1 MSPGPLLKDTLK
13 LRLLRYFGRREWI
26 RYGVRFA
33 VLRRFW
39 DPYTPHVQTFELGFF
54 DLRYQGDF
62 ECYLDWYV
70 YFFGAYEKEEL
81 YLLRDLIT
89 GHPDPVFVDV
99 GANIGPAKSTGA
111 RPATILARALAGR
124 ASDRVNYPRR

>member
-39 DPYTPHVQTFELGFF
+39 DPYTPRVQTFELGFF
-54 DLRYQGDF
+54 DQIATINPHNKVLGVFSSSSYQLIDF
-62 ECYLDWYV
+62 DFARPGSGLNI
-70 YFFGAYEKEEL
+70 
-81 YLLRDLIT
+81 LLR
-89 GHPDPVFVDV
+89 
-99 GANIGPAKSTGA
+99 PAG
-111 RPATILARALAGR
+111 
-124 ASDRVNYPRR
+124 DD

>member
-39 DPYTPHVQTFELGFF
+39 DPYTPRVQTFELGFF

-89 GHPDPVFVDV
+89 GHPDPV
-99 GANIGPAKSTGA
+99 NPTTRSPPSTRTTRFWASSA
-111 RPATILARALAGR
+111 R
-124 ASDRVNYPRR
+124 RRIS